1 MITDYSFLMSNV
13 LKGALIVIN
22 YGNYIL
28 FDPKITK
35 YHKNNT
41 DPTPAPLPYMGGD
54 CCAHMYFHWMLG
66 VG

>member
-28 FDPKITK
+28 FDPKITAQMK
-35 YHKNNT
+35 T
-41 DPTPAPLPYMGGD
+41 S
-54 CCAHMYFHWMLG
+54 
-66 VG
+66 VGA